1 MEWEVN
7 RTMQMLLYSDCSPVG
22 RQALHLGLQ
31 IALATASTVDILV
44 LATTADQERA
54 ACREVAAAVQELE
67 ASGISV
73 TIHRRCGAM
82 PREVHNQAEA
92 THYDLIVVGSRGHRG
107 MKRLVAG
114 SRACSILRRTTTSV
128 LVVKGRAREEIRR
141 ILIGTAAGPASEDTV
156 RFAARLARALDASVA
171 LLHVMSQVALE
182 EHAKAA
188 DLEAEADELMESDAR
203 EGIHLEDMLEILH
216 QENVQAKAL
225 VRHGLIVD
233 EILAEAKSG
242 HFDIIVIGAHAA
254 PGVEGLLSSDL
265 SEQIML
271 SAERPIL
278 IVHQARET

>member
-1 MEWEVN
+1 MN
-7 RTMQMLLYSDCSPVG
+7 DTMRMLLYSDGSQLG
-22 RQALHLGLQ
+22 SQALRLGMR
-31 IALATASTVDILV
+31 IAVAMANAVDILV
-44 LATTADQERA
+44 IAETADQERA
-54 ACREVAAAVQELE
+54 ASQEVTAAAEKLE
-67 ASGISV
+67 AAGVSV
-73 TIHRRCGAM
+73 TIHRRPGTM
-82 PREVHNQAEA
+82 LKELLNQAEL
-92 THYDLIVVGSRGHRG
+92 TDYDLIVVGSRGRRG
-107 MKRLVAG
+107 IRRLVAG
-114 SRACSILRRTTTSV
+114 SRACSILKGTTTSI
-128 LVVKGRAREEIRR
+128 LVVKGREREEIDH
-141 ILIGTAAGPASEDTV
+141 ILVGSAAGPASEDTV
-156 RFAARLARALDASVA
+156 RFAARLARALDASVT